1 MNLEQIKQ
9 TLKIE
14 EYNFLRTNE
23 YLGSNIILLGL
34 GGSHAYNLAQ
44 PTSDIDIRGIALN
57 SKEEILL
64 SKDFEQ
70 VIDNPTD
77 TVIYSFNKMIN
88 LLSEN
93 NPNTLEILFLHP
105 EHYLYLSDIGQE
117 LLNNRDLFVSK
128 KCISSFYGYSEQQAR
143 RMLNKAA
150 RKQSQ
155 EEFEQYILNTIN
167 NASYTFKERHFPY
180 DDSSVNLY
188 IDKSHQEGFNTEI
201 YMDID
206 LKHYPLRDWTGLWN
220 EMKAIVSSYTKF
232 GKRNERAAAHDKL
245 GKHQSCLIM
254 LLMNAIDLLE
264 TGNFSVYQEG
274 ERRNL
279 LMDIRNKK
287 YLDDNSQPTEEF
299 NDLLNEYKKRFEYA
313 KKNTSLPDVPD
324 YKRINEFKMYVNE
337 RIVRGDI

>member
-1 MNLEQIKQ
+1 MIERIKNE
-9 TLKIE
+9 LKSE
-14 EYNFLRTNE
+14 SYSFLKTNE
-23 YLGSNIILLGL
+23 HLYKNIILLGL

-44 PTSDIDIRGIALN
+44 PTSDTDVRGISLN

-64 SKDFEQ
+64 GKDFGQ

-77 TVIYSFNKMIN
+77 TTIYSFNKMID

-93 NPNTLEILFLHP
+93 NPNTLEILFLNP
-105 EHYLYLSDIGQE
+105 DHYLYLSDIGQE
-117 LLNNRDLFVSK
+117 LLNNKDMFISK
-128 KCISSFYGYSEQQAR
+128 KCINTFWGYSEQQAR

-180 DDSSVNLY
+180 DDSAVNLY
-188 IDKSHQEGFNTEI
+188 IDKSHQENFNTEI
-201 YMDID
+201 FMDIN
-206 LKHYPLRDWTGLWN
+206 LKHYPLRDWTSLWN
-220 EMKAIVSSYTKF
+220 EMKSIVSNYTKF
-232 GKRNERAAAHDKL
+232 GRRNERAAAHDKL

-264 TGNFSVYQEG
+264 TGRFSAYQDG
-274 ERRNL
+274 ERRKL
-279 LMDIRNKK
+279 LMDIRNNK
-287 YLDDNSQPTEEF
+287 YLNDNSQPTEEF